1 MFKHIQWLFLNRSDI
16 VVCVLIAVFSDIDEC
31 GSSTSPCEG
40 GKSCKNTVGSYEC
53 SCKQGFQWDGKAC
66 SGKHGVELCSVRDWQ
81 LFVSTKTDFI
91 RLPSQNTGVVDP
103 DPGSHNL
110 KYLANSDVIQTAN
123 RIFEV
128 KRFVIIKKH

>member
-40 GKSCKNTVGSYEC
+40 GKSCKNTMGSYEC

-66 SGKHGVELCSVRDWQ
+66 SGKHGVEHCSVGDWQ
-81 LFVSTKTDFI
+81 LFVSKKQILSVYPLKIQELLI
-91 RLPSQNTGVVDP
+91 R
-103 DPGSHNL
+103 
-110 KYLANSDVIQTAN
+110 IQKVT
-123 RIFEV
+123 I
-128 KRFVIIKKH
+128 